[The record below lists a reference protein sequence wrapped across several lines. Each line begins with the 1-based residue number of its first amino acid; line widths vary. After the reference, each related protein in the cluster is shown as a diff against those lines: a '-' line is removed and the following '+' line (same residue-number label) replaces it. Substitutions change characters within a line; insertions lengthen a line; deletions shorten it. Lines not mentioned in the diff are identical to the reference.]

1 MLNIECTVCGE
12 EGVVDFDESQCVDGN
27 AIIICPHCGAELDLL
42 ANEFFYDLN
51 ITMEEYERMMENG
64 EI

>member
-1 MLNIECTVCGE
+1 MLNMECNVCGE
-12 EGVVDFDESQCVDGN
+12 EGVVDFDESQCINGN
-27 AIIICPHCGAELDLL
+27 AIIICPNCGAELDLL

-51 ITMEEYERMMENG
+51 TDWEEYDKMVANG